1 MSSVTIP
8 TMEYAELVK
17 TADAYRTLVND
28 LWPVAII
35 FLVLTFAEAIAFVY
49 WWWRCRTSEEELACR
64 KSGHAKKQEH
74 VYLPI
79 LEEESERHRNM
90 VLSQSELQKQEKR
103 MSVPR
108 RSRAHSKPGR
118 KK

>member
-8 TMEYAELVK
+8 TVEYAALVK

-28 LWPVAII
+28 LWPVVII
-35 FLVLTFAEAIAFVY
+35 FLILTFAEAIAFVY

-64 KSGHAKKQEH
+64 KGGDANTILQKAK
-74 VYLPI
+74 
-79 LEEESERHRNM
+79 
-90 VLSQSELQKQEKR
+90 LQKQEKR

-108 RSRAHSKPGR
+108 RSRAHGKPGR

>member
-8 TMEYAELVK
+8 TMEYAELVR

-35 FLVLTFAEAIAFVY
+35 FLVLTFAEAIALVY

-64 KSGHAKKQEH
+64 KSGNAKKQDP

-79 LEEESERHRNM
+79 LEEEAERHRNM
-90 VLSQSELQKQEKR
+90 VLSQSDLQKQEKR

-108 RSRAHSKPGR
+108 RSRAHGKPGR